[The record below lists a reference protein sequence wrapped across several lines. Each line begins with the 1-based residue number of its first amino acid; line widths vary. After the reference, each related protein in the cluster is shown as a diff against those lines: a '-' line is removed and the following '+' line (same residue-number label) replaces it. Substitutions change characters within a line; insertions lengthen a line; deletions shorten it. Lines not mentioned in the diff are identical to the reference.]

1 MALLSVNAGSSS
13 LKVAVFDDN
22 QLEVPRTSVS
32 IEGIGTPKAC
42 LIPEGVYKSDNT
54 RFLSIETPEA
64 AAILVKEWLE
74 TEALSDQDT
83 INGIGYR
90 VVHGGSR
97 FEAATPIDDEVI
109 NYLTRLTPLAPN
121 HMPAT
126 LACIAAF
133 QQTFPD
139 AHHIAC
145 FDTSFFHDVP
155 AVAKT
160 LPIPIELQQ
169 DENIRRYGFH
179 GLSYQSLLDS
189 FTAHEGETA
198 AHGRIIMA
206 HLGSGASVA
215 ACKNGKP
222 IDMSMGFTPISGIM
236 MSTRTGDLEPGV
248 LTYLQQEK
256 GYSVEQ
262 ITDLVTRK
270 SGLLGVSG
278 LSGDMH
284 TLLQAQHENANAKLA
299 IDLFCYK
306 IKKTFGAYAAALGGV
321 DSIIFT
327 GGIGER
333 SAEIRAAICSE
344 LEFLG
349 IYISEERNNES
360 ARLISSDQSQVGVHV
375 IAAQEDVSIIKQ
387 TKTILAGA

>member
-1 MALLSVNAGSSS
+1 MALLSINAGSSS

-32 IEGIGTPKAC
+32 IE
-42 LIPEGVYKSDNT
+42 E
-54 RFLSIETPEA
+54 IETYENA
-64 AAILVKEWLE
+64 VVLVEKWLE
-74 TEALSDQDT
+74 TEALTKDDT
-83 INGIGYR
+83 VNAIGYR
-90 VVHGGSR
+90 VVHGGTR
-97 FEAATPIDDEVI
+97 FEAAAAIDAGVI
-109 NYLTRLTPLAPN
+109 EHLTSLTPLAPN

-133 QQTFPD
+133 QQTFPNA
-139 AHHIAC
+139 AHVAC
-145 FDTSFFHDVP
+145 FDTSFFHNVP

-160 LPIPIELQQ
+160 LPISTELQEKE
-169 DENIRRYGFH
+169 DIRRFGFH

-189 FTAHEGETA
+189 FTTHEGDA
-198 AHGRIIMA
+198 AATGRIIMA

-222 IDMSMGFTPISGIM
+222 VDMSMGFTPISGIM
-236 MSTRTGDLEPGV
+236 MSTRSGDLEPGV

-262 ITDLVTRK
+262 ITDLVARK
-270 SGLLGVSG
+270 SGLLGVSR
-278 LSGDMH
+278 LSGDMY
-284 TLLQAQHENANAKLA
+284 TLLQAQHEDANAQLA
-299 IDLFCYK
+299 IELFCYK

-333 SAEIRAAICSE
+333 SAEIRARICSE

-349 IYISEERNNES
+349 IRISKDRNNES
-360 ARLISSDQSQVGVHV
+360 ARLISSDESQVGVHV
-375 IAAQEDVSIIKQ
+375 IAAREDVSIIKQ
-387 TKTILAGA
+387 TNNILAGA

>member
-1 MALLSVNAGSSS
+1 MALLSINAGSSS
-13 LKVAVFDDN
+13 LKVAVFDDD
-22 QLEVPRTSVS
+22 QLEVPRTSLS
-32 IEGIGTPKAC
+32 IEGIGSDKAC
-42 LIPEGVYKSDNT
+42 LIPEGEYKSDKT
-54 RFLSIETPEA
+54 RFLPIDSPEA
-64 AAILVKEWLE
+64 AAVLVKEWLE
-74 TEALSDQDT
+74 GALTGDDT
-83 INGIGYR
+83 VDAIGYR
-90 VVHGGSR
+90 IVHGGSR
-97 FEAATPIDDEVI
+97 FDAATEINNEVI
-109 NYLTRLTPLAPN
+109 EYLTSLTPLAPN

-133 QQTFPD
+133 AQTFPSST
-139 AHHIAC
+139 HVAC
-145 FDTSFFHDVP
+145 FDTSFFHDIP

-160 LPIPIELQQ
+160 LPIPIELQEK
-169 DENIRRYGFH
+169 ENIRRFGFH
-179 GLSYQSLLDS
+179 GLSYQSILDS
-189 FTAHEGETA
+189 LTTHEGELA
-198 AHGRIIMA
+198 AHGRVIMA

-236 MSTRTGDLEPGV
+236 MSTRSGDLEPGV

-256 GYSVEQ
+256 GFSIEQ

-284 TLLQAQHENANAKLA
+284 TLLQAQDENSNARLA

-321 DSIIFT
+321 DSIVFT

-349 IYISEERNNES
+349 ILISEERNSES
-360 ARLISSDQSQVGVHV
+360 ARLISSDESQVGVHV
-375 IAAQEDVSIIKQ
+375 IAAREDVSIIKQ
-387 TKTILAGA
+387 MNNILTREA